1 MGKKYL
7 GIDIED
13 RFLKLVVMK
22 DGKVQKTCLEVM
34 PDNIVMGGRIAAFH
48 ALSDYLR
55 DTVRRNKIRVKDVAF
70 ALPSETYYIRRVKLP
85 KMTAAQLQ
93 INLPYEFHDYL
104 QDDTD
109 QYVFDYSVLSVDEKS
124 MELLIAALS
133 KRQVEQYKEMCKR
146 AGLRLCKLV
155 PDVLAIQ
162 EIVLPSENPAA
173 YRKRLAAQEKSRSEE
188 EKRENRSEAREKKQ
202 HLRDRKRNGLSVE
215 ELSARAAEEA
225 RANGMQPA
233 DAVSATPGNAAAS
246 ANEMTPG
253 NAAASANGMAPGNAA
268 ASANEMTP
276 GNAAASANG
285 MAPGNAAAYANGMTP
300 GNAAAPANG
309 MAPLNAASSGSIA
322 ATEEK
327 RKDYAVLSLEYSRDR
342 LHFFSNGAYEI
353 TRNLGITE
361 KQICEVIAQNEGVDI
376 HIAQLMLDR
385 NQNHVLE
392 QEQVSDL
399 LQAVAT
405 EVMRVMNFYNY
416 NNPRNTIDAIYY
428 YGREVDSAFL
438 ERIQSMTELPIR
450 PLTDLLEKPAGMPG
464 TKKLLEEPAGN
475 ELLMMLQGYGAVL
488 E

>member
-22 DGKVQKTCLEVM
+22 DGKVLKTCLEVM

-233 DAVSATPGNAAAS
+233 GAVSA
-246 ANEMTPG
+246 
-253 NAAASANGMAPGNAA
+253 APGNATA
-268 ASANEMTP
+268 P
-276 GNAAASANG
+276 ANG
-285 MAPGNAAAYANGMTP
+285 TAPGNATASANGMTP

-309 MAPLNAASSGSIA
+309 MAPANAAPSGSIA
-322 ATEEK
+322 AAEEK

-392 QEQVSDL
+392 QAQVSDL
-399 LQAVAT
+399 LQSVAT

-450 PLTDLLEKPAGMPG
+450 PLTDLLE
-464 TKKLLEEPAGN
+464 EPAGN

>member
-22 DGKVQKTCLEVM
+22 DGKVLKTCLEVM

-55 DTVRRNKIRVKDVAF
+55 DTVHRNKIRVKDVAF

-233 DAVSATPGNAAAS
+233 GAVSAV
-246 ANEMTPG
+246 
-253 NAAASANGMAPGNAA
+253 
-268 ASANEMTP
+268 
-276 GNAAASANG
+276 
-285 MAPGNAAAYANGMTP
+285 P
-300 GNAAAPANG
+300 GNAAAPATG
-309 MAPLNAASSGSIA
+309 MAPANAASSGSIA
-322 ATEEK
+322 AAEEK

-399 LQAVAT
+399 LQSVAT

-450 PLTDLLEKPAGMPG
+450 PLTDLLEETSENSGPKKSRSEKPAGMPG

-475 ELLMMLQGYGAVL
+475 ELLTMLQGYGAVL

>member
-22 DGKVQKTCLEVM
+22 DGKVLKTCLEVM

-246 ANEMTPG
+246 AN
-253 NAAASANGMAPGNAA
+253 
-268 ASANEMTP
+268 
-276 GNAAASANG
+276 
-285 MAPGNAAAYANGMTP
+285 
-300 GNAAAPANG
+300 G

-322 ATEEK
+322 AVEEK

-376 HIAQLMLDR
+376 HIAQLMLDQ

-399 LQAVAT
+399 LQSVAT

-450 PLTDLLEKPAGMPG
+450 PLTDLLEESSGTAG
-464 TKKLLEEPAGN
+464 AGN

>member
-22 DGKVQKTCLEVM
+22 DGKVLKTCLEVM

-188 EKRENRSEAREKKQ
+188 EKRENRNEAREKKQ

-233 DAVSATPGNAAAS
+233 DAVSATPGNVAAP
-246 ANEMTPG
+246 ANGMTPG
-253 NAAASANGMAPGNAA
+253 NAAAS
-268 ASANEMTP
+268 
-276 GNAAASANG
+276 
-285 MAPGNAAAYANGMTP
+285 ANGMTP

-309 MAPLNAASSGSIA
+309 MAPLNAAPSGSIA

-376 HIAQLMLDR
+376 HIAQLMLDQ

-399 LQAVAT
+399 LQSVAT

-428 YGREVDSAFL
+428 YGREADSAFL

-450 PLTDLLEKPAGMPG
+450 PLTDLLEESSGTAG
-464 TKKLLEEPAGN
+464 AGN

>member
-22 DGKVQKTCLEVM
+22 DGKVLKTCLEVM

-246 ANEMTPG
+246 ANGTTPGNAAASANGMTPGNAAASTNGMTPGNAAASANGMTPG
-253 NAAASANGMAPGNAA
+253 NAAASANGMAP
-268 ASANEMTP
+268 
-276 GNAAASANG
+276 
-285 MAPGNAAAYANGMTP
+285 
-300 GNAAAPANG
+300 
-309 MAPLNAASSGSIA
+309 LNAAPSGSIA

-376 HIAQLMLDR
+376 HIAQLMLDQ

-399 LQAVAT
+399 LQSVAT

-450 PLTDLLEKPAGMPG
+450 PLTDLLEESSGTAG
-464 TKKLLEEPAGN
+464 AGN

>member
-22 DGKVQKTCLEVM
+22 DGKVLKTCLEVM

-246 ANEMTPG
+246 ANGMTPG
-253 NAAASANGMAPGNAA
+253 SAVAS
-268 ASANEMTP
+268 E
-276 GNAAASANG
+276 
-285 MAPGNAAAYANGMTP
+285 NGMTP

-309 MAPLNAASSGSIA
+309 MTPLNAAPSGSIA

-399 LQAVAT
+399 LQSVAT

-450 PLTDLLEKPAGMPG
+450 PLTDLLEESSGTAG
-464 TKKLLEEPAGN
+464 AGN

>member
-22 DGKVQKTCLEVM
+22 DGKVLKTCLEVM

-233 DAVSATPGNAAAS
+233 DAVSATPGNATAS
-246 ANEMTPG
+246 
-253 NAAASANGMAPGNAA
+253 
-268 ASANEMTP
+268 
-276 GNAAASANG
+276 
-285 MAPGNAAAYANGMTP
+285 ANGMTP

-309 MAPLNAASSGSIA
+309 MAPLNAAPSGSIA
-322 ATEEK
+322 AAEEK

-399 LQAVAT
+399 LQSVAT

-428 YGREVDSAFL
+428 YAREVDSAFL

-450 PLTDLLEKPAGMPG
+450 PLTDLLEETSENSGPKKSRSEKPVDNSG
-464 TKKLLEEPAGN
+464 AGN

>member
-188 EKRENRSEAREKKQ
+188 EKRENQSEAREKKQ

-233 DAVSATPGNAAAS
+233 DAVGA
-246 ANEMTPG
+246 
-253 NAAASANGMAPGNAA
+253 
-268 ASANEMTP
+268 
-276 GNAAASANG
+276 
-285 MAPGNAAAYANGMTP
+285 TP

-309 MAPLNAASSGSIA
+309 MAPLNAAPSGSIA

-353 TRNLGITE
+353 TRNLGVTE

-376 HIAQLMLDR
+376 HIAQLMLDQ

-399 LQAVAT
+399 LQSVAT

-450 PLTDLLEKPAGMPG
+450 PLTDLLEETSENSGPKKSRSEKPVDNSG
-464 TKKLLEEPAGN
+464 AGN

>member
-233 DAVSATPGNAAAS
+233 GAVSAA
-246 ANEMTPG
+246 
-253 NAAASANGMAPGNAA
+253 
-268 ASANEMTP
+268 
-276 GNAAASANG
+276 
-285 MAPGNAAAYANGMTP
+285 P

-399 LQAVAT
+399 LQSVAT

-450 PLTDLLEKPAGMPG
+450 PLTDLLE
-464 TKKLLEEPAGN
+464 EPAGN

>member
-7 GIDIED
+7 GIDVED

-22 DGKVQKTCLEVM
+22 DGKVLKTCLEVM

-85 KMTAAQLQ
+85 KMTATQLQ

-202 HLRDRKRNGLSVE
+202 RLRDRKRNGLSVE

-233 DAVSATPGNAAAS
+233 GAVSAA
-246 ANEMTPG
+246 
-253 NAAASANGMAPGNAA
+253 
-268 ASANEMTP
+268 
-276 GNAAASANG
+276 
-285 MAPGNAAAYANGMTP
+285 P

-309 MAPLNAASSGSIA
+309 TAPGNAAPSGSIA
-322 ATEEK
+322 AAEEK

-399 LQAVAT
+399 LQSVAT

-450 PLTDLLEKPAGMPG
+450 PLTDLLE
-464 TKKLLEEPAGN
+464 EPAGN
-475 ELLMMLQGYGAVL
+475 ELLTMLQGYGAVL

>member
-34 PDNIVMGGRIAAFH
+34 PDNIVMGGRIVAFH

-124 MELLIAALS
+124 MELLMAALS

-233 DAVSATPGNAAAS
+233 GAVSA
-246 ANEMTPG
+246 
-253 NAAASANGMAPGNAA
+253 APGNAA
-268 ASANEMTP
+268 AP
-276 GNAAASANG
+276 ANG
-285 MAPGNAAAYANGMTP
+285 TAP

-309 MAPLNAASSGSIA
+309 MASGNAAAPANGTAPGNAAPSGSIA
-322 ATEEK
+322 AAEEK

-399 LQAVAT
+399 LQSVAT

-450 PLTDLLEKPAGMPG
+450 PLTDLLEEPAGMLG
-464 TKKLLEEPAGN
+464 TKKLLEETAGN

>member
-202 HLRDRKRNGLSVE
+202 HLKDRKRNGLSVE

-233 DAVSATPGNAAAS
+233 DAVSATPGNA
-246 ANEMTPG
+246 T
-253 NAAASANGMAPGNAA
+253 
-268 ASANEMTP
+268 
-276 GNAAASANG
+276 
-285 MAPGNAAAYANGMTP
+285 
-300 GNAAAPANG
+300 APANG
-309 MAPLNAASSGSIA
+309 TSPANAAPSGSIA
-322 ATEEK
+322 AAEEK

-376 HIAQLMLDR
+376 HIAQLMLDQ

-392 QEQVSDL
+392 QEQVLDL
-399 LQAVAT
+399 LQSVAT

-450 PLTDLLEKPAGMPG
+450 PLTDLLEESSGTAG
-464 TKKLLEEPAGN
+464 AGN
-475 ELLMMLQGYGAVL
+475 ELLTMLQGYGAVL

>member
-22 DGKVQKTCLEVM
+22 DGKVLKTCLEVM

-55 DTVRRNKIRVKDVAF
+55 DTVRRNKIRVKDAAF

-233 DAVSATPGNAAAS
+233 DAVSATPGNATAS
-246 ANEMTPG
+246 
-253 NAAASANGMAPGNAA
+253 
-268 ASANEMTP
+268 
-276 GNAAASANG
+276 
-285 MAPGNAAAYANGMTP
+285 ANGMTP

-309 MAPLNAASSGSIA
+309 MAPLNAAPSGSIA

-399 LQAVAT
+399 LQSVAT

-450 PLTDLLEKPAGMPG
+450 PLTDLLEETSENSGPKKSRSEKPVDNSG
-464 TKKLLEEPAGN
+464 AGN

>member
-233 DAVSATPGNAAAS
+233 DAVSATPGNAAA
-246 ANEMTPG
+246 P
-253 NAAASANGMAPGNAA
+253 
-268 ASANEMTP
+268 
-276 GNAAASANG
+276 
-285 MAPGNAAAYANGMTP
+285 ANGMTP
-300 GNAAAPANG
+300 GNAAASTNG
-309 MAPLNAASSGSIA
+309 MTPLNAAPSGSIA

-376 HIAQLMLDR
+376 HIAQLMLDQ

-399 LQAVAT
+399 LQSVAT

-428 YGREVDSAFL
+428 YGREADSAFL

-450 PLTDLLEKPAGMPG
+450 PLTDLLEESSGTAG
-464 TKKLLEEPAGN
+464 AGN

>member
-22 DGKVQKTCLEVM
+22 DGKVLKTCLEVM

-246 ANEMTPG
+246 VNEMTPGSASASANGMTPG
-253 NAAASANGMAPGNAA
+253 NAAASANGMA
-268 ASANEMTP
+268 S
-276 GNAAASANG
+276 
-285 MAPGNAAAYANGMTP
+285 
-300 GNAAAPANG
+300 
-309 MAPLNAASSGSIA
+309 LNAAPSGSIA

-361 KQICEVIAQNEGVDI
+361 KQICEVIAQDEGVDI
-376 HIAQLMLDR
+376 HIAQLMLDQ

-399 LQAVAT
+399 LQSVAT

-450 PLTDLLEKPAGMPG
+450 PLTDLLEESSGTAG
-464 TKKLLEEPAGN
+464 AGN

>member
-1 MGKKYL
+1 MFYENLSCGANTLEILSDMGKKYL

-22 DGKVQKTCLEVM
+22 DGKVLKTCLEVM

-233 DAVSATPGNAAAS
+233 DAVSATPGNAAAPANGMTPGNTAAS
-246 ANEMTPG
+246 ANKMTPG
-253 NAAASANGMAPGNAA
+253 NAAASANGMA
-268 ASANEMTP
+268 S
-276 GNAAASANG
+276 
-285 MAPGNAAAYANGMTP
+285 
-300 GNAAAPANG
+300 
-309 MAPLNAASSGSIA
+309 LNAAPSGSIA

-399 LQAVAT
+399 LQSVAT

-450 PLTDLLEKPAGMPG
+450 PLTDLLEESSGTAG
-464 TKKLLEEPAGN
+464 AGN

>member
-7 GIDIED
+7 GIDVED

-22 DGKVQKTCLEVM
+22 DGKVLKTCLEVM

-246 ANEMTPG
+246 AN
-253 NAAASANGMAPGNAA
+253 
-268 ASANEMTP
+268 
-276 GNAAASANG
+276 
-285 MAPGNAAAYANGMTP
+285 GMTP
-300 GNAAAPANG
+300 GSAAAPANG
-309 MAPLNAASSGSIA
+309 MAPLNAAPSGSIA
-322 ATEEK
+322 AAEEK

-399 LQAVAT
+399 LQSVAT

-450 PLTDLLEKPAGMPG
+450 PLTDLLEESSGTAG
-464 TKKLLEEPAGN
+464 AGN

>member
-22 DGKVQKTCLEVM
+22 DGKVLKTCLEVM

-233 DAVSATPGNAAAS
+233 DAVSATPGSAAAS
-246 ANEMTPG
+246 ANGMTPG
-253 NAAASANGMAPGNAA
+253 NAAAS
-268 ASANEMTP
+268 
-276 GNAAASANG
+276 
-285 MAPGNAAAYANGMTP
+285 ANGMTP

-309 MAPLNAASSGSIA
+309 MTPLNAAPSGSIA

-361 KQICEVIAQNEGVDI
+361 KQICEVIAQDEGVDI
-376 HIAQLMLDR
+376 HIAQLMLDQ

-399 LQAVAT
+399 LQSVAT

-428 YGREVDSAFL
+428 YGRVVDSAFL

-450 PLTDLLEKPAGMPG
+450 PLTDLLEESSGTAG
-464 TKKLLEEPAGN
+464 AGN

>member
-22 DGKVQKTCLEVM
+22 DGKVLKTCLEVM
-34 PDNIVMGGRIAAFH
+34 PDNIVMGGRISAFH

-55 DTVRRNKIRVKDVAF
+55 DTVRRNKIRVKDAAF

-233 DAVSATPGNAAAS
+233 DAVSATPGNATAS
-246 ANEMTPG
+246 
-253 NAAASANGMAPGNAA
+253 
-268 ASANEMTP
+268 
-276 GNAAASANG
+276 
-285 MAPGNAAAYANGMTP
+285 ANGMTP

-309 MAPLNAASSGSIA
+309 MAPLNAAPSGSIA
-322 ATEEK
+322 AAEEK

-399 LQAVAT
+399 LQSVAT

-450 PLTDLLEKPAGMPG
+450 PLTDLLEETSENSGPKKSRSEKPVDNSG
-464 TKKLLEEPAGN
+464 AGN

>member
-34 PDNIVMGGRIAAFH
+34 PDNIVVGGRIAAFH

-233 DAVSATPGNAAAS
+233 DAVSATPGNATAS
-246 ANEMTPG
+246 
-253 NAAASANGMAPGNAA
+253 
-268 ASANEMTP
+268 
-276 GNAAASANG
+276 
-285 MAPGNAAAYANGMTP
+285 ANGMTP

-309 MAPLNAASSGSIA
+309 MAPLNAAPSGSIA

-399 LQAVAT
+399 LQSVAT

-450 PLTDLLEKPAGMPG
+450 PLTDLLEETSENSGPKKSRSEKPVDNSG
-464 TKKLLEEPAGN
+464 AGN

>member
-22 DGKVQKTCLEVM
+22 DGKVLKTCLEVM

-55 DTVRRNKIRVKDVAF
+55 DTVRRNKIRVKDAAF

-233 DAVSATPGNAAAS
+233 DAVSATPGNATAS
-246 ANEMTPG
+246 
-253 NAAASANGMAPGNAA
+253 
-268 ASANEMTP
+268 
-276 GNAAASANG
+276 
-285 MAPGNAAAYANGMTP
+285 ANGMTP

-309 MAPLNAASSGSIA
+309 MAPLNAAPSGSIA
-322 ATEEK
+322 AAEEK
-327 RKDYAVLSLEYSRDR
+327 QKDYAVLSLEYSRDR

-399 LQAVAT
+399 LQSVAT

-450 PLTDLLEKPAGMPG
+450 PLTDLLEETSENSGPKKSRSEKPVDNSG
-464 TKKLLEEPAGN
+464 AGN

>member
-22 DGKVQKTCLEVM
+22 DGKVLKTCLEVM

-225 RANGMQPA
+225 RANGMQPS
-233 DAVSATPGNAAAS
+233 DAVSA
-246 ANEMTPG
+246 
-253 NAAASANGMAPGNAA
+253 APGNAA
-268 ASANEMTP
+268 A
-276 GNAAASANG
+276 AALANG
-285 MAPGNAAAYANGMTP
+285 TAP
-300 GNAAAPANG
+300 GNAAAPATG
-309 MAPLNAASSGSIA
+309 MAPGNVAVTANGMTSANETTSANAAPSGSIA
-322 ATEEK
+322 AAEEK

-399 LQAVAT
+399 LQSVAT

-464 TKKLLEEPAGN
+464 TKKLLEESAGN
-475 ELLMMLQGYGAVL
+475 ELLTMLQGYGAVL

>member
-1 MGKKYL
+1 MGKKHL

-85 KMTAAQLQ
+85 KMTTAQLQ

-253 NAAASANGMAPGNAA
+253 NAAASANGM
-268 ASANEMTP
+268 TP
-276 GNAAASANG
+276 GNATASANG
-285 MAPGNAAAYANGMTP
+285 MT
-300 GNAAAPANG
+300 
-309 MAPLNAASSGSIA
+309 PLNAAPSGSIA
-322 ATEEK
+322 AVEEK

-361 KQICEVIAQNEGVDI
+361 KQICEVIAQDEGVDI
-376 HIAQLMLDR
+376 HIAQLMLDQ

-399 LQAVAT
+399 LQSVAT

-450 PLTDLLEKPAGMPG
+450 PLTDLLEETSENSGPKKSRSEKPVDNSG
-464 TKKLLEEPAGN
+464 AGN

>member
-22 DGKVQKTCLEVM
+22 DGRVQKTCLEVM

-233 DAVSATPGNAAAS
+233 DAVSATSGNAAAS
-246 ANEMTPG
+246 ANETTPG
-253 NAAASANGMAPGNAA
+253 NAAASANGM
-268 ASANEMTP
+268 TP
-276 GNAAASANG
+276 RSAAASANG
-285 MAPGNAAAYANGMTP
+285 MT
-300 GNAAAPANG
+300 
-309 MAPLNAASSGSIA
+309 PLNAAPSGSIA

-361 KQICEVIAQNEGVDI
+361 KQICEVIAQDEGVDI

-399 LQAVAT
+399 LQSVAT

-450 PLTDLLEKPAGMPG
+450 PLTDLLEESSGTAG
-464 TKKLLEEPAGN
+464 AGN

>member
-22 DGKVQKTCLEVM
+22 DGKVLKTCLEVM

-233 DAVSATPGNAAAS
+233 GAVS
-246 ANEMTPG
+246 
-253 NAAASANGMAPGNAA
+253 
-268 ASANEMTP
+268 
-276 GNAAASANG
+276 
-285 MAPGNAAAYANGMTP
+285 
-300 GNAAAPANG
+300 AAPANA
-309 MAPLNAASSGSIA
+309 APSGSIA
-322 ATEEK
+322 AAEEK

-353 TRNLGITE
+353 TRNLGVTE
-361 KQICEVIAQNEGVDI
+361 KQICEVIAQDEGVDI

-399 LQAVAT
+399 LQSIAT

-416 NNPRNTIDAIYY
+416 NNPRNTIDSIYY

-450 PLTDLLEKPAGMPG
+450 PLTDLLEETSENSGPKKSRSEKPVDNSG
-464 TKKLLEEPAGN
+464 AGN

>member
-55 DTVRRNKIRVKDVAF
+55 DTARRNKIRVKDVAF

-233 DAVSATPGNAAAS
+233 DAVSATPGNAAA
-246 ANEMTPG
+246 P
-253 NAAASANGMAPGNAA
+253 
-268 ASANEMTP
+268 
-276 GNAAASANG
+276 
-285 MAPGNAAAYANGMTP
+285 ANGMTP
-300 GNAAAPANG
+300 GSAAVSANG
-309 MAPLNAASSGSIA
+309 MTPLNAAPSGPIA
-322 ATEEK
+322 VTEEK

-376 HIAQLMLDR
+376 HIAQLMLDQ

-399 LQAVAT
+399 LQSVAT

-450 PLTDLLEKPAGMPG
+450 PLTDLLEETSENSGPKKSRSEKPVDNSG
-464 TKKLLEEPAGN
+464 AGN

>member
-188 EKRENRSEAREKKQ
+188 EKRENRSEVREKKQ

-233 DAVSATPGNAAAS
+233 DAVSATPGNAAAPANGMTPGS
-246 ANEMTPG
+246 AAAPANGMTPG
-253 NAAASANGMAPGNAA
+253 NAAASANGMAP
-268 ASANEMTP
+268 
-276 GNAAASANG
+276 
-285 MAPGNAAAYANGMTP
+285 
-300 GNAAAPANG
+300 
-309 MAPLNAASSGSIA
+309 LNAEPSGSIA

-353 TRNLGITE
+353 TRNLGVTE

-376 HIAQLMLDR
+376 HIAQLMLDQ

-399 LQAVAT
+399 LQSVAT

-450 PLTDLLEKPAGMPG
+450 PLTDLLEESSGTAG
-464 TKKLLEEPAGN
+464 AGN

>member
-22 DGKVQKTCLEVM
+22 DGKVLKTCLEVM

-233 DAVSATPGNAAAS
+233 DAVSATPGSVAAS
-246 ANEMTPG
+246 ANGMTPGNTAAPANGMTPG
-253 NAAASANGMAPGNAA
+253 NAAASANGM
-268 ASANEMTP
+268 TP
-276 GNAAASANG
+276 GNAA
-285 MAPGNAAAYANGMTP
+285 P
-300 GNAAAPANG
+300 
-309 MAPLNAASSGSIA
+309 SGSIA

-361 KQICEVIAQNEGVDI
+361 KQICEVIAQDEGVDI

-399 LQAVAT
+399 LQSVAT

-450 PLTDLLEKPAGMPG
+450 PLTDLLEESSGTAG
-464 TKKLLEEPAGN
+464 AGN

>member
-7 GIDIED
+7 GIDVED

-22 DGKVQKTCLEVM
+22 DGKVLKTCLEVM

-173 YRKRLAAQEKSRSEE
+173 YRKRLAAQEKSRNEE

-233 DAVSATPGNAAAS
+233 GAVSA
-246 ANEMTPG
+246 
-253 NAAASANGMAPGNAA
+253 APGNA
-268 ASANEMTP
+268 T
-276 GNAAASANG
+276 
-285 MAPGNAAAYANGMTP
+285 
-300 GNAAAPANG
+300 APANG
-309 MAPLNAASSGSIA
+309 MAPANAAPSGSIA
-322 ATEEK
+322 AAEEK

-399 LQAVAT
+399 LQSVAT

-450 PLTDLLEKPAGMPG
+450 PLTDLLEETSENSGPKKSRSEKLAGMPG
-464 TKKLLEEPAGN
+464 TKKLLEETAGN

>member
-22 DGKVQKTCLEVM
+22 DGKVLKTCLEVM

-246 ANEMTPG
+246 ANGMTPG
-253 NAAASANGMAPGNAA
+253 NAAAS
-268 ASANEMTP
+268 
-276 GNAAASANG
+276 
-285 MAPGNAAAYANGMTP
+285 ANGMTP

-309 MAPLNAASSGSIA
+309 MAPLNAAPSGSIA

-399 LQAVAT
+399 LQSVAT

-450 PLTDLLEKPAGMPG
+450 PLTDLLEESSGTAG
-464 TKKLLEEPAGN
+464 AGN

>member
-22 DGKVQKTCLEVM
+22 DGKVLKTCLEVM

-233 DAVSATPGNAAAS
+233 DAVGATPGNAVAP
-246 ANEMTPG
+246 ANGMTPG
-253 NAAASANGMAPGNAA
+253 NAAAS
-268 ASANEMTP
+268 
-276 GNAAASANG
+276 
-285 MAPGNAAAYANGMTP
+285 ANGMTP

-309 MAPLNAASSGSIA
+309 MAPLNAAPSGSIA

-353 TRNLGITE
+353 TRNLGVTE

-376 HIAQLMLDR
+376 HIAQLMLDQ

-399 LQAVAT
+399 LQSVAT

-416 NNPRNTIDAIYY
+416 NNPRNTIDSIYY

-450 PLTDLLEKPAGMPG
+450 PLTDLMEESSGTAG
-464 TKKLLEEPAGN
+464 AGN

>member
-246 ANEMTPG
+246 ANGMTPG
-253 NAAASANGMAPGNAA
+253 NAAASAN
-268 ASANEMTP
+268 E
-276 GNAAASANG
+276 
-285 MAPGNAAAYANGMTP
+285 MTP

-309 MAPLNAASSGSIA
+309 MAPLNAAPSGSTA

-376 HIAQLMLDR
+376 HIAQLMLDQ

-399 LQAVAT
+399 LQSVAT

-450 PLTDLLEKPAGMPG
+450 PLTDLLEESSENSGPKKSRSEKPVDNSG
-464 TKKLLEEPAGN
+464 TGN

>member
-22 DGKVQKTCLEVM
+22 DGKVLKTCLEVM

-233 DAVSATPGNAAAS
+233 GAVSAA
-246 ANEMTPG
+246 
-253 NAAASANGMAPGNAA
+253 
-268 ASANEMTP
+268 
-276 GNAAASANG
+276 
-285 MAPGNAAAYANGMTP
+285 P

-309 MAPLNAASSGSIA
+309 TAPGNAAAPANGTAPGNAPAPANGMAPANAAPSGSIA
-322 ATEEK
+322 AAEEK

-399 LQAVAT
+399 LQSVAT

-450 PLTDLLEKPAGMPG
+450 PLTDLLE
-464 TKKLLEEPAGN
+464 EPAGN
-475 ELLMMLQGYGAVL
+475 ELLTMLQGYGAVL

>member
-7 GIDIED
+7 GIDVED

-22 DGKVQKTCLEVM
+22 DGKVLKTCLEVM

-233 DAVSATPGNAAAS
+233 GAVSAA
-246 ANEMTPG
+246 
-253 NAAASANGMAPGNAA
+253 
-268 ASANEMTP
+268 
-276 GNAAASANG
+276 
-285 MAPGNAAAYANGMTP
+285 P

-309 MAPLNAASSGSIA
+309 MAPGNAAAPANGLAPGNAAAPANGTASANAAPSGSIA
-322 ATEEK
+322 AAEEK

-399 LQAVAT
+399 LQSVAT

-450 PLTDLLEKPAGMPG
+450 PLTDLLEESSGTAG
-464 TKKLLEEPAGN
+464 AGN
-475 ELLMMLQGYGAVL
+475 ELLTMLQGYGAVL

>member
-34 PDNIVMGGRIAAFH
+34 PDNIVVGGRIAAFH

-233 DAVSATPGNAAAS
+233 DAVSATPGNATAS
-246 ANEMTPG
+246 
-253 NAAASANGMAPGNAA
+253 
-268 ASANEMTP
+268 
-276 GNAAASANG
+276 
-285 MAPGNAAAYANGMTP
+285 ANGMTP

-309 MAPLNAASSGSIA
+309 MAPLNAAPSGSIA
-322 ATEEK
+322 AAEEK

-399 LQAVAT
+399 LQSVAT

-450 PLTDLLEKPAGMPG
+450 PLTDLLEETSENSGPKKSRSEKPVDNSG
-464 TKKLLEEPAGN
+464 AGN

>member
-22 DGKVQKTCLEVM
+22 DGRVQKTCLEVM

-233 DAVSATPGNAAAS
+233 DAVSATPGN
-246 ANEMTPG
+246 T
-253 NAAASANGMAPGNAA
+253 AASANGMTPGSAA
-268 ASANEMTP
+268 AS
-276 GNAAASANG
+276 
-285 MAPGNAAAYANGMTP
+285 ANGMTP
-300 GNAAAPANG
+300 GNAAVSANG
-309 MAPLNAASSGSIA
+309 MAPLNAVSSGSIA

-361 KQICEVIAQNEGVDI
+361 KQICEVIAQDEGVDI

-399 LQAVAT
+399 LQSVAT

-450 PLTDLLEKPAGMPG
+450 PLTDLLEESSGTAG
-464 TKKLLEEPAGN
+464 AGN

>member
-7 GIDIED
+7 GIDVED

-22 DGKVQKTCLEVM
+22 DGKVLKTCLEVM

-233 DAVSATPGNAAAS
+233 GAVSAA
-246 ANEMTPG
+246 
-253 NAAASANGMAPGNAA
+253 
-268 ASANEMTP
+268 
-276 GNAAASANG
+276 
-285 MAPGNAAAYANGMTP
+285 P

-309 MAPLNAASSGSIA
+309 MAPANAAPSGSIA
-322 ATEEK
+322 AAEEK

-361 KQICEVIAQNEGVDI
+361 KQICEIIAQNEGVDI

-399 LQAVAT
+399 LQSVAT

-428 YGREVDSAFL
+428 YGREMDPAFL

-450 PLTDLLEKPAGMPG
+450 PLTDLLE
-464 TKKLLEEPAGN
+464 ESAGN
-475 ELLMMLQGYGAVL
+475 ELLTMLQGYGAVL

>member
-22 DGKVQKTCLEVM
+22 DGKVLKTCLEVM

-246 ANEMTPG
+246 ANGMTAG
-253 NAAASANGMAPGNAA
+253 NAAAS
-268 ASANEMTP
+268 
-276 GNAAASANG
+276 
-285 MAPGNAAAYANGMTP
+285 ANGMTP
-300 GNAAAPANG
+300 GNAAAPANE
-309 MAPLNAASSGSIA
+309 MAPLNAAFSGSIA

-376 HIAQLMLDR
+376 HIAQLMLDQ

-399 LQAVAT
+399 LQSVAT

-428 YGREVDSAFL
+428 YGREADSAFL

-450 PLTDLLEKPAGMPG
+450 PLTDLLEESSGTAG
-464 TKKLLEEPAGN
+464 AGN

>member
-55 DTVRRNKIRVKDVAF
+55 DTVRRNKIRVKDVVF

-233 DAVSATPGNAAAS
+233 DAVSATPGNAAA
-246 ANEMTPG
+246 
-253 NAAASANGMAPGNAA
+253 
-268 ASANEMTP
+268 
-276 GNAAASANG
+276 
-285 MAPGNAAAYANGMTP
+285 
-300 GNAAAPANG
+300 PANG

-361 KQICEVIAQNEGVDI
+361 KQICEVIAQDEGVDI

-399 LQAVAT
+399 LQSVAT

-450 PLTDLLEKPAGMPG
+450 PLTDLLEESSGTAG
-464 TKKLLEEPAGN
+464 AGN

>member
-22 DGKVQKTCLEVM
+22 DGKVLKTCLEVM

-233 DAVSATPGNAAAS
+233 DVVSATPGSAAAS
-246 ANEMTPG
+246 
-253 NAAASANGMAPGNAA
+253 
-268 ASANEMTP
+268 
-276 GNAAASANG
+276 
-285 MAPGNAAAYANGMTP
+285 ANGMTP

-309 MAPLNAASSGSIA
+309 MAPLNAAPSGSIGA
-322 ATEEK
+322 AEEK

-361 KQICEVIAQNEGVDI
+361 KQICEVIAQDEGVDI

-399 LQAVAT
+399 LQSVAT

-428 YGREVDSAFL
+428 YGREADSAFL

-450 PLTDLLEKPAGMPG
+450 PLTDLLEESSGTAG
-464 TKKLLEEPAGN
+464 AGN